1 MQYAPHITD
10 LSTAFDASFLYMISL
25 SLGSTCCFIFS
36 LTSWTLRCRL
46 APKLGLSRVPF
57 WRFMLHFQT
66 FMEAEAELHSSEL
79 FSTKWSNVIGR
90 RRALKPW
97 HQYSEP
103 LLRQA
108 HRQTGRKRLKLAAE
122 KQQSSVLQHHCAF
135 SRPAAGPRPHFGLLL
150 IKPIVSW
157 NVFLVVFAVCQ
168 HVWSRECV
176 SEPVTERVCV
186 SSIKFKR
193 INHSHREITP
203 PRVIAVIDLSII
215 HTNNSWSC
223 STSWSPRKHSPGTNT
238 MLAISWGCH
247 EMQ

>member
-1 MQYAPHITD
+1 MHRISQTSP
-10 LSTAFDASFLYMISL
+10 LSPMPLFSTRWVSEPRFNMLFL
-25 SLGSTCCFIFS
+25 FS
-36 LTSWTLRCRL
+36 LTSWTLLCRL
-46 APKLGLSRVPF
+46 APKLGLSCVPF

-103 LLRQA
+103 LLRQT

-122 KQQSSVLQHHCAF
+122 KQQSSILQHRCAF

-150 IKPIVSW
+150 IKPIMSW

-176 SEPVTERVCV
+176 REPATERVCV
-186 SSIKFKR
+186 CVLYKIQ
-193 INHSHREITP
+193 SHQPQPHR
-203 PRVIAVIDLSII
+203 
-215 HTNNSWSC
+215 NNTTQGDSWY
-223 STSWSPRKHSPGTNT
+223 WSVYHP
-238 MLAISWGCH
+238 H
-247 EMQ
+247 EQ